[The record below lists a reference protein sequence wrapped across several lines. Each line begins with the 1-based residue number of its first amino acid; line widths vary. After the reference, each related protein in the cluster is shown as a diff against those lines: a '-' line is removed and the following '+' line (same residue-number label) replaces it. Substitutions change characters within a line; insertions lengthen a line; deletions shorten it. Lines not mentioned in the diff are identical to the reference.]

1 MQSVLFQREIAYIGI
16 YIFFDEVRPHMKRHM
31 GKIASVNTKKACK
44 VMARTWL
51 EMGVQAMSKLHL
63 NNGDIF

>member
-1 MQSVLFQREIAYIGI
+1 MANDAKRNCVYRYI
-16 YIFFDEVRPHMKRHM
+16 YFFDEVRPHMKRHM
-31 GKIASVNTKKACK
+31 GKIASVNTEKVCE